1 MLIQR
6 IEVGELLGRGSEG
19 RSWEEMLG
27 EEVRR
32 VFEEWEKEEGRSN
45 GNGNKKLPLVRF
57 KVEHT
62 GVHVGKGIMQ
72 EMEKYFC
79 KKVANPN
86 GVFKFWKRR
95 QAKV

>member
-1 MLIQR
+1 
-6 IEVGELLGRGSEG
+6 V
-19 RSWEEMLG
+19 
-27 EEVRR
+27 
-32 VFEEWEKEEGRSN
+32 
-45 GNGNKKLPLVRF
+45 NKKLPLVRF

-86 GVFKFWKRR
+86 GVFRFWKRR

>member
-32 VFEEWEKEEGRSN
+32 VFEEWEK
-45 GNGNKKLPLVRF
+45 
-57 KVEHT
+57 
-62 GVHVGKGIMQ
+62 
-72 EMEKYFC
+72 
-79 KKVANPN
+79 
-86 GVFKFWKRR
+86 
-95 QAKV
+95 